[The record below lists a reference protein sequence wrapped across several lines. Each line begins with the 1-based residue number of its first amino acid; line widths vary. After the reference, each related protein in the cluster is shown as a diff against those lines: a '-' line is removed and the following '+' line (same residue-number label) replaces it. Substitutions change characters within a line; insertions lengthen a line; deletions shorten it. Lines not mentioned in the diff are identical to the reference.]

1 MDFIEKYSDFLQ
13 NNREIIRRSLIL
25 HEEDPAYIYF
35 KDRVRKLFHELPEQK
50 KPELRISATD
60 GSEFSRELYNGQKL
74 VVARAVSQIE
84 GEELEEDSFHLIHVD
99 REQKSEL
106 IKRIMENLEHI
117 VATRSMLEKDAK
129 ICIMDGSLS
138 GRLYWRTK
146 KFDTD
151 LPDIYSL
158 YTEKLVD
165 FLRTVKEKKVI
176 LIFIGKSS
184 ETMILKRT
192 IMESDTNVPENVR
205 RQPITDHLLIKS
217 IVQNPGYTEPIFV
230 EREITKDQK
239 ISFYTMHVLPSMD
252 DTPMK
257 VDFII
262 PDGSDLDHR
271 DIVSWIMWG
280 YTGLKNHNLWISLA
294 DKRVKFHREETEDI
308 IMKLFIKMAGSE
320 YVETRGERRA
330 RIRF

>member
-1 MDFIEKYSDFLQ
+1 MDFVEKYTAFLQ
-13 NNREIIRRSLIL
+13 NNRDMIRRSLVL
-25 HEEDPAYIYF
+25 HEEDPAYVYF
-35 KDRVRKLFHELPEQK
+35 RDKIQRLFHELPEQK
-50 KPELRISATD
+50 KPELRLSATD

-74 VVARAVSQIE
+74 VVARAVSQID
-84 GEELEEDSFHLIHVD
+84 GDELEEDAFHLIRVD

-106 IKRIMENLEHI
+106 IKRIMENLEHLA
-117 VATRSMLEKDAK
+117 ATRSILEKDAQV
-129 ICIMDGSLS
+129 CLMDGSLS
-138 GRLYWRTK
+138 GRLYWGTT

-158 YTEKLVD
+158 YTENLVN
-165 FLRTVKEKKVI
+165 FVRAIKEKRIV

-192 IMESDTNVPENVR
+192 ILESDTNAPDNIR
-205 RQPITDHLLIKS
+205 KQAITDHLLIKS
-217 IVQNPGYTEPIFV
+217 IVQNPGFTEPIFV
-230 EREITKDQK
+230 EKEIVKGQK

-262 PDGSDLDHR
+262 PEDSVIDHR

-308 IMKLFIKMAGSE
+308 IMKQFIKMAGSE
-320 YVETRGERRA
+320 NVETRGERRA

>member
-1 MDFIEKYSDFLQ
+1 MDFVEKYTAFLQ
-13 NNREIIRRSLIL
+13 NNRDMIRRSLVL
-25 HEEDPAYIYF
+25 HEEDPAYVYF
-35 KDRVRKLFHELPEQK
+35 RDKIQRLFHELPEQK
-50 KPELRISATD
+50 KPELRLSATD

-74 VVARAVSQIE
+74 VVARAVSQID
-84 GEELEEDSFHLIHVD
+84 GDELEEDAFHLIRVD

-106 IKRIMENLEHI
+106 IKRIMENLEHLA
-117 VATRSMLEKDAK
+117 ATRSILEKDAQV
-129 ICIMDGSLS
+129 CLMDGSLS
-138 GRLYWRTK
+138 GRLYWGTT

-158 YTEKLVD
+158 YTENLVN
-165 FLRTVKEKKVI
+165 FVRAIKEKRIV

-192 IMESDTNVPENVR
+192 ILESDTNAPDNIMK
-205 RQPITDHLLIKS
+205 QAITDHLLIKS

-230 EREITKDQK
+230 EKEIVKGQK

-262 PDGSDLDHR
+262 PEDSVIDHR

-308 IMKLFIKMAGSE
+308 IMKQFIKMAGSE
-320 YVETRGERRA
+320 NVETRGDRRA

>member
-1 MDFIEKYSDFLQ
+1 MDFVEKYTAFLQ
-13 NNREIIRRSLIL
+13 NNRDMIRRSLVL
-25 HEEDPAYIYF
+25 HEEDPAYVYF
-35 KDRVRKLFHELPEQK
+35 RDKIQRLFHELPEQK
-50 KPELRISATD
+50 KPELRLSATD

-74 VVARAVSQIE
+74 VVARAVSQID
-84 GEELEEDSFHLIHVD
+84 GDELEEDAFHLIRVD

-106 IKRIMENLEHI
+106 IKRIMENLEHLA
-117 VATRSMLEKDAK
+117 ATRSILEKDAQV
-129 ICIMDGSLS
+129 CLMDGSLS
-138 GRLYWRTK
+138 GRLYWGTT

-158 YTEKLVD
+158 YTENLVN
-165 FLRTVKEKKVI
+165 FVRAIKEKRIV

-192 IMESDTNVPENVR
+192 ILESDTNAPDNIR
-205 RQPITDHLLIKS
+205 KQSITDHLLIKS

-230 EREITKDQK
+230 EKEIVKGQK

-262 PDGSDLDHR
+262 PEDSVIDHR

-308 IMKLFIKMAGSE
+308 IMKQFIKMAGSE
-320 YVETRGERRA
+320 NVETRGERRA

>member
-1 MDFIEKYSDFLQ
+1 MDFVEKYTAFLQ
-13 NNREIIRRSLIL
+13 NNRDMIRRSLVL
-25 HEEDPAYIYF
+25 HEEDPAYVYF
-35 KDRVRKLFHELPEQK
+35 RDKIQRLFHELPEQK
-50 KPELRISATD
+50 KPELRLSATD

-74 VVARAVSQIE
+74 VVARAVSQID
-84 GEELEEDSFHLIHVD
+84 GDELEEDAFHLIRVD

-106 IKRIMENLEHI
+106 IKRIMENLEHLA
-117 VATRSMLEKDAK
+117 ATRSILEKDAQV
-129 ICIMDGSLS
+129 CLMDGSLS
-138 GRLYWRTK
+138 GRLYWGTT

-158 YTEKLVD
+158 YTENLVN
-165 FLRTVKEKKVI
+165 FVRAIKEKRIV

-192 IMESDTNVPENVR
+192 ILESDTNAPDNIMK
-205 RQPITDHLLIKS
+205 QAITDHLLIKS

-230 EREITKDQK
+230 EKEIVKGQK

-262 PDGSDLDHR
+262 PEDSVIDHR

-308 IMKLFIKMAGSE
+308 IMKQFIKMAGSE
-320 YVETRGERRA
+320 NVETRGERRA
-330 RIRF
+330 RIRI

>member
-1 MDFIEKYSDFLQ
+1 MDFVEKYTAFLQ
-13 NNREIIRRSLIL
+13 NNRDMIRRSLVL
-25 HEEDPAYIYF
+25 HEEDPAYVYF
-35 KDRVRKLFHELPEQK
+35 RDKIQRLFHELPEQK
-50 KPELRISATD
+50 KPELRLSATD

-74 VVARAVSQIE
+74 VVARAVSQID
-84 GEELEEDSFHLIHVD
+84 GDELEEDAFHLIRVD

-106 IKRIMENLEHI
+106 IKRIMENLEHLA
-117 VATRSMLEKDAK
+117 ATRSILEKDAQV
-129 ICIMDGSLS
+129 CLMDGSLS
-138 GRLYWRTK
+138 GRLYWGTT

-158 YTEKLVD
+158 YTENLVN
-165 FLRTVKEKKVI
+165 FVRAIKEKRIV

-192 IMESDTNVPENVR
+192 ILESDTNAPDNIMK
-205 RQPITDHLLIKS
+205 QAITDHLLIKS

-230 EREITKDQK
+230 EKEIVKGQK

-262 PDGSDLDHR
+262 PGDSVIDHR

-308 IMKLFIKMAGSE
+308 IMKQFIKMAGSE
-320 YVETRGERRA
+320 NVETRGERRA
-330 RIRF
+330 RIRI

>member
-1 MDFIEKYSDFLQ
+1 
-13 NNREIIRRSLIL
+13 
-25 HEEDPAYIYF
+25 
-35 KDRVRKLFHELPEQK
+35 
-50 KPELRISATD
+50 
-60 GSEFSRELYNGQKL
+60 
-74 VVARAVSQIE
+74 
-84 GEELEEDSFHLIHVD
+84 
-99 REQKSEL
+99 
-106 IKRIMENLEHI
+106 
-117 VATRSMLEKDAK
+117 
-129 ICIMDGSLS
+129 MDGSLS
-138 GRLYWRTK
+138 GRLYWGTT

-158 YTEKLVD
+158 YTENLVN
-165 FLRTVKEKKVI
+165 FVRAIKEKRIV

-192 IMESDTNVPENVR
+192 ILESDTNAPDNIR
-205 RQPITDHLLIKS
+205 KQAITDHLLIKS
-217 IVQNPGYTEPIFV
+217 IVQNPGFTEPIFV
-230 EREITKDQK
+230 EKEIVKGQK

-262 PDGSDLDHR
+262 PGDSVIDHR

-308 IMKLFIKMAGSE
+308 IMKQFIKMAGSE
-320 YVETRGERRA
+320 NVETRGERRA

>member
-1 MDFIEKYSDFLQ
+1 MDFVEKYTAFLQ
-13 NNREIIRRSLIL
+13 NNRDMIRRSLVL
-25 HEEDPAYIYF
+25 HEEDPAYVYF
-35 KDRVRKLFHELPEQK
+35 RDKIQRLFHELPEQK
-50 KPELRISATD
+50 KPELRLSATD

-74 VVARAVSQIE
+74 VVARAVSQID
-84 GEELEEDSFHLIHVD
+84 GDELEEDAFHLIRVD

-106 IKRIMENLEHI
+106 IKRIMENLEHLA
-117 VATRSMLEKDAK
+117 ATRSILEKDAQV
-129 ICIMDGSLS
+129 CLMDGSLS
-138 GRLYWRTK
+138 GRLYWGTT

-158 YTEKLVD
+158 YTENLVN
-165 FLRTVKEKKVI
+165 FVRAIKEKRIV

-192 IMESDTNVPENVR
+192 ILESDTNAPDNIR
-205 RQPITDHLLIKS
+205 KQAITDHLLIKS

-230 EREITKDQK
+230 EKEIVKGQK

-262 PDGSDLDHR
+262 PEDSVIDHR

-308 IMKLFIKMAGSE
+308 IMKQFIKMAGSE
-320 YVETRGERRA
+320 NVETRGERRA

>member
-1 MDFIEKYSDFLQ
+1 MDFVEKYTAFLQ
-13 NNREIIRRSLIL
+13 NNRDMIRRSLVL
-25 HEEDPAYIYF
+25 HEEDPAYVYF
-35 KDRVRKLFHELPEQK
+35 RDKIQRLFHELPEQK
-50 KPELRISATD
+50 KPELRLSATD

-74 VVARAVSQIE
+74 VVARAVSQID
-84 GEELEEDSFHLIHVD
+84 GDELEEDAFHLIRVD

-106 IKRIMENLEHI
+106 IKRIMENLEHLA
-117 VATRSMLEKDAK
+117 ATRSILEKDAQV
-129 ICIMDGSLS
+129 CLMDGSLS
-138 GRLYWRTK
+138 GRLYWGTT

-158 YTEKLVD
+158 YTENLVN
-165 FLRTVKEKKVI
+165 FVRAIKEKRIV

-192 IMESDTNVPENVR
+192 ILESDTNAPDNIR
-205 RQPITDHLLIKS
+205 KQAITDHLLIKS
-217 IVQNPGYTEPIFV
+217 IVQNPGFTEPIFV
-230 EREITKDQK
+230 EKEIVKGQK

-262 PDGSDLDHR
+262 PGDSVIDHR

-308 IMKLFIKMAGSE
+308 IMKQFIKMAGSE
-320 YVETRGERRA
+320 NVETRGERRA